1 MFSYFSYASAFVPRS
16 GESGPTI
23 DLGLLAIALALAP
36 LAFIVVGFV
45 SKNPDTPRLV
55 LRSMALLV
63 VLGLSLGWLAP
74 VLGAAAGFGAGFA
87 LTLNMPEFPN
97 QLRRRFLGV
106 GFAIAYMFVL
116 LLVATPAGVVTGAV
130 LPPLMVGFAD
140 EYGAWLAKRD
150 QPV

>member
-1 MFSYFSYASAFVPRS
+1 MFSYFSYASAFVPRA

-36 LAFIVVGFV
+36 VAFIVVGFA

-55 LRSMALLV
+55 LRSMGLLV
-63 VLGLSLGWLAP
+63 VLGLSLGWLSP

-116 LLVATPAGVVTGAV
+116 LLVATPAGVLTGAV

-140 EYGAWLAKRD
+140 EYGAWRVRRD